1 MYIRTLRKELHKLKK
16 EENKWKEV
24 KVIQLKIEGERKKK
38 KYKEDWKGKKKLS
51 RVAGPK
57 STWMASQLPPKILTL
72 LVKKTSH
79 RSLF

>member
-1 MYIRTLRKELHKLKK
+1 MKRGQSDS
-16 EENKWKEV
+16 V
-24 KVIQLKIEGERKKK
+24 KDPGGAEKK

-72 LVKKTSH
+72 PVKKRFACS
-79 RSLF
+79 

>member
-1 MYIRTLRKELHKLKK
+1 M
-16 EENKWKEV
+16 
-24 KVIQLKIEGERKKK
+24 IQLKIQGERKKK

-72 LVKKTSH
+72 PVKKRFACS
-79 RSLF
+79 